1 VTSHQLQEGL
11 RTYLGA
17 TADGESVRRF
27 MRIFDKDGDDDLT
40 YQEFCDAFLPID
52 TQLANDLA
60 VQPPQE
66 KFRTVDFGS
75 DAEMF
80 SYRMAMFAPAT
91 RAAFVAVWRTHF
103 WICDTLA

>member
-1 VTSHQLQEGL
+1 M
-11 RTYLGA
+11 GA
-17 TADGESVRRF
+17 SADLESVRRF
-27 MRIFDKDGDDDLT
+27 MRIFDKDGDDDLS

-60 VQPPQE
+60 VKPPQE

-75 DAEMF
+75 EKEMF
-80 SYRMAMFAPAT
+80 SYRMTMFSAAT

-103 WICDTLA
+103 WICDSLA